1 MKTGFTVNSCLQFVE
16 TELALK
22 AGSKLID
29 LMGGFVPMEMVVK
42 GITLQMFK
50 SDVALIVRVTL
61 LFPKS
66 MRSL

>member
-1 MKTGFTVNSCLQFVE
+1 MNSCLQFVQ
-16 TELALK
+16 TEMGLK
-22 AGSKLID
+22 VGSKFID

-61 LFPKS
+61 LFQN
-66 MRSL
+66 L